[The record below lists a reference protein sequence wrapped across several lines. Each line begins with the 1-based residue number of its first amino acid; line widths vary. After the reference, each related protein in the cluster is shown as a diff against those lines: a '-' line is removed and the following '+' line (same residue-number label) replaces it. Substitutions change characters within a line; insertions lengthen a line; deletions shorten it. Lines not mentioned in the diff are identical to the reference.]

1 MTISYTDIDAATKEQ
16 VTDLLSKKE
25 AIDAVLANIQ
35 TERATAEL
43 AWKQKEQELRAE
55 QNRLTGELRKL
66 RKATL
71 TETVK

>member
-1 MTISYTDIDAATKEQ
+1 MTIKYTDIDTVKKEQ

-25 AIDAVLANIQ
+25 AIEALLADIQ

-43 AWKQKEQELRAE
+43 ARKKKEQELRAE
-55 QNRLTGELRKL
+55 QNWLTGELRKL

-71 TETVK
+71 V

>member
-1 MTISYTDIDAATKEQ
+1 MTISYTDIDTVIKEQ
-16 VTDLLSKKE
+16 VADLLSKKE

-43 AWKQKEQELRAE
+43 AWKKKEQELRAE
-55 QNRLTGELRKL
+55 RNRLTGELRKL

-71 TETVK
+71 T